1 MSSYLDYNTPGD
13 RNRLSPFSVDV
24 DGDLTIIDKLV
35 ASGTNDQLIE
45 AIVGVSQGMRDVS
58 SQGDMM
64 GEDSAALMVM
74 SCNELLAPD
83 HVACL
88 SDSIITTGDIICRQS
103 CNCNTHTLQY
113 CLQSWLLVA
122 STHCSCLYNV
132 SYYIYIYYYNSCRR
146 LPAH

>member
-58 SQGDMM
+58 SQGDMI

-74 SCNELLAPD
+74 SCNELL
-83 HVACL
+83 V
-88 SDSIITTGDIICRQS
+88 RV
-103 CNCNTHTLQY
+103 Y
-113 CLQSWLLVA
+113 CGLLM
-122 STHCSCLYNV
+122 
-132 SYYIYIYYYNSCRR
+132 
-146 LPAH
+146 